1 MPMEKMPD
9 ATVLLSGGNPQ
20 IAKGDG
26 RAPVQAYLDAMPGWK
41 GIIGRRIDALILG
54 EVPDVTQ
61 AVRWNSPFYG
71 IKDNGWFLSMH
82 CMTKYVKVT
91 WLNGGDLDPPPPES
105 SKYPAVRYSNIRE
118 HDEIDDDPLRDW
130 IRQAAVLPGDETF

>member
-1 MPMEKMPD
+1 MPIEPGPD
-9 ATVLLSGGNPQ
+9 GVILLAGGNPQ

-26 RAPVQAYLDAMPGWK
+26 RPPVRAYLDAMPGWK
-41 GIIGRRIDALILG
+41 GEIGRHLDELIRAEL
-54 EVPDVTQ
+54 PDVRQ

-71 IKDNGWFLSMH
+71 VDGNGWFVSMH

-91 WLNGGDLDPPPPES
+91 WLNGGQLDPLPPET

-118 HDEIDDDPLRDW
+118 GDPIDDAQIRAW
-130 IRQAAVLPGDETF
+130 VRQAAALPGDPLF